1 MGAVVALVAVLMV
14 LLSGLSVG
22 LVNDGASGLKQLPVT
37 SLAFQEDVKTDSAFT
52 RSVVDRSAVEVWA
65 EQANVA
71 DAAPLGLSLVNARS
85 TEGVDI
91 DLALVGVEPDSFLAP
106 DAAEGTGVQDPDG
119 IVVSPTAIDAGLR
132 LATPWC
138 SSRPAPNCG
147 SWGC

>member
-1 MGAVVALVAVLMV
+1 MFLARRELSFARGRFALMGAVVALVAVLMV

-22 LVNDGASGLKQLPVT
+22 LVYDGVSGLKQLPVT

-91 DLALVGVEPDSFLAP
+91 DL
-106 DAAEGTGVQDPDG
+106 
-119 IVVSPTAIDAGLR
+119 
-132 LATPWC
+132 
-138 SSRPAPNCG
+138 
-147 SWGC
+147 